1 MNDKHD
7 YLPGFLKHLGIPAE
21 VQRDAKNIAL
31 IIIETRLFNQR
42 QGQIETYF
50 RLVEQR
56 GEYSYFR
63 ERTRGSEDTQ

>member
-1 MNDKHD
+1 MNNKRD
-7 YLPGFLKHLGIPAE
+7 YLPGFLEHLGISAE